1 MNYVSTVVGKLIFED
16 INLELDYMEI
26 ISLSP
31 GDFKASPK
39 IRLAFQNKQLVIYD
53 PRIHV
58 NAKKFNRYSSD
69 IKIPSFQEKKPTVQV
84 PSSDLKV
91 TEINELKT
99 ILNSISLKMENLVNR
114 VSGLIENQNKGVD
127 KLVSKM
133 DHLIEKENTQKD
145 NSGVE
150 EKFQFLMD
158 LNFEHQS
165 KIEKLLEKKEEKFNN
180 IISKLDDIIS
190 KGLTIGGSG
199 YVNHS
204 VSREMKSDFD
214 DKVTFVPDLDVS
226 NVKSS
231 IKSENIVQEGT
242 DDVLA
247 KLKAMKGK

>member
-1 MNYVSTVVGKLIFED
+1 MNYVSTVVGKLVFED

-39 IRLAFQNKQLVIYD
+39 IRAAFQNKQLVIYD

-58 NAKKFNRYSSD
+58 NAKKFNRYND
-69 IKIPSFQEKKPTVQV
+69 NIKIPSIQEKKQV
-84 PSSDLKV
+84 PQIVSNDLKV
-91 TEINELKT
+91 SEISELKS

-114 VSGLIENQNKGVD
+114 VSGLIENQNKEVGQ
-127 KLVSKM
+127 LSSKI
-133 DHLIEKENTQKD
+133 DQIVEKNNFKD
-145 NSGVE
+145 NSNVE

-165 KIEKLLEKKEEKFNN
+165 KIEQLLEKKEEKFNN

-190 KGLTIGGSG
+190 KGIQVGGSG
-199 YVNHS
+199 YVNHGMTK
-204 VSREMKSDFD
+204 EMKSDFD

-242 DDVLA
+242 EDVLA
-247 KLKAMKGK
+247 KLRALKGK